1 MEFNVFITKTV
12 TFWFRNNPPRPAMN
26 RFFFF
31 FTFTCDETADWR
43 DTISC
48 FYSADLN
55 LIIDF
60 YKLQGCLV
68 KSNIFPILDL
78 SFKKLIFNRKK
89 MSSL

>member
-1 MEFNVFITKTV
+1 MEFNVFISKTV
-12 TFWFRNNPPRPAMN
+12 TFWIRNNPSRPAMN
-26 RFFFF
+26 RSFF

-55 LIIDF
+55 LITDFF
-60 YKLQGCLV
+60 YKLQVCLI

-78 SFKKLIFNRKK
+78 SFKKLIF
-89 MSSL
+89 